1 MMYYTVT
8 FVVVIGIKWYDM
20 LYRTYHIQTWDCVRR
35 QVSGM
40 NGDFTGMDRDD
51 VRYDVF
57 VGRRTPVRSTL
68 FIF

>member
-1 MMYYTVT
+1 
-8 FVVVIGIKWYDM
+8 M
-20 LYRTYHIQTWDCVRR
+20 LYRTYHIQTWDCVQR

-40 NGDFTGMDRDD
+40 NGDFTGMDPDD

-68 FIF
+68 VIF